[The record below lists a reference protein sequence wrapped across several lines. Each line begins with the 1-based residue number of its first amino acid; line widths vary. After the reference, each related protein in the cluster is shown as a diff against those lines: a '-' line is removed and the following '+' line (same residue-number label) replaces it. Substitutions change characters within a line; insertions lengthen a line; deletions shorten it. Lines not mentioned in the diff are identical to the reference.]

1 MCYNKAYHQKWGGH
15 SKHAFRHFAREKW
28 GGQFQHKWQQ
38 VPVNVRENDDN
49 YELYVYAAGY
59 NKTDFEI
66 KMKDNVLVIT
76 AKGPEI
82 VEDAGWSRQ
91 EFTPV
96 VFERRFELNEKIDK
110 DAISAKYED
119 GILKV
124 TLPKLAGF
132 ESMSSDIV
140 VD

>member
-15 SKHAFRHFAREKW
+15 HRHGFRHHGREKW
-28 GGQFQHKWQQ
+28 ARKFQQMWLQ
-38 VPVNVRENDDN
+38 PAVNVREVDDA

-59 NKTDFEI
+59 VKSDFVV
-66 KMKDNVLVIT
+66 KMKDNTLVISV
-76 AKGPEI
+76 KEPEQ

-91 EFTPV
+91 EFYPIG
-96 VFERRFELNEKIDK
+96 FERRFELNEKIDK

-124 TLPKLAGF
+124 QLPKLPGF
-132 ESMSSDIV
+132 ESTTSDIEV
-140 VD
+140 S